1 MGHFMKRVLILSQP
15 LHNNYGG
22 LLQAFALQKVVKSL
36 GFEVV
41 TNKKKLQEKPKITVK
56 KVIRYG
62 IYLAKRI
69 VKTILGYKFLTEQQY
84 KIVAQNTTKFVN
96 KFIDNQCIKYLSEK
110 EIDKFDIF
118 VVGSDQV
125 FRKRWSNVTKYF
137 LEDLKD
143 RNDKIKFTYAASF
156 GTDDLSEWTPDEV
169 EICKT
174 LAPKFKAVSVRE
186 DSGVELFKEYF
197 NIKAEHVLDPTLLL
211 EKDDYLK
218 TIDEE
223 DFAIRHNVL
232 MCYVLDKSPEKT
244 QIINTIKEKLN
255 LQPLEVMQVEALTLE
270 TKDITKC
277 IYPSVS
283 KWLSGFRDASF
294 VVTDSFHGTV
304 FSIIFNKPFICIG
317 NQMRGLSRFT
327 SLLKIFGLEDRLIFS
342 PEDFSEKL
350 LGSIDYQRVNAI
362 KQEWQE
368 KSINFLKDNLTK

>member
-1 MGHFMKRVLILSQP
+1 MKRVLILSQP

-22 LLQAFALQKVVKSL
+22 LLQAFALQKVVKNL

-41 TNKKKLQEKPKITVK
+41 TNKTKLQGKPKITVK
-56 KVIRYG
+56 KVIGYG
-62 IYLAKRI
+62 INLAKRI
-69 VKTILGYKFLTEQQY
+69 VKTILGYKFLTEKQY
-84 KIVAQNTTKFVN
+84 KTVAQNTSKFVN
-96 KFIDNQCIKYLSEK
+96 KFIDNQCINYLSEK

-118 VVGSDQV
+118 IVGSDQV

-156 GTDDLSEWTPDEV
+156 GTDDLSEWTPDDV

-186 DSGVELFKEYF
+186 DSGIEIFRNIF
-197 NIKAEHVLDPTLLL
+197 NVKAEHVLDPTLLL
-211 EKDDYLK
+211 EKEEYLK
-218 TIDEE
+218 TIDDE
-223 DFAIRHNVL
+223 DSTIRHNVF
-232 MCYVLDKSPEKT
+232 MCYVLDKTPEKT
-244 QIINTIKEKLN
+244 AIVDSVKEKLN
-255 LQPLEVMQVEALTLE
+255 LQLLEVMQEEPLTID
-270 TKDITKC
+270 TKDVSKC
-277 IYPSVS
+277 IFPSVS

-317 NQMRGLSRFT
+317 NKMRGLSRFT
-327 SLLKIFGLEDRLIFS
+327 SLLKIFGLEDRLIYS